1 MIKFNSEKETIAIK
15 GNVKDLVYDTVLMV
29 RSIYESLKNHG
40 YEESA
45 EHYKVLALECIPD
58 AFLDEEAVKKKTEES
73 HQRAGKMLEEMQ
85 EMLDKLREM
94 HNGIDPN
101 TEGVKENFQDDFHKW
116 LYSQESEEE

>member
-73 HQRAGKMLEEMQ
+73 H
-85 EMLDKLREM
+85 
-94 HNGIDPN
+94 
-101 TEGVKENFQDDFHKW
+101 
-116 LYSQESEEE
+116 